1 MSTVKKV
8 RLKQDEEKLVV
19 AYANLKLKQNRL
31 AKEIDTMKQSVVNL
45 FEDKKVNVIF
55 AKDKQDNIHIE
66 IINKGGKPLEIDLE
80 NLLEKYIIEYVVCNN
95 DQNPET
101 DVIING
107 NKVETKCRSCG
118 FVKDITN
125 IGILSEYYASLL
137 KKIKKEN
144 KKNKKKS
151 KENN

>member
-55 AKDKQDNIHIE
+55 AKDKQDNIFGIQR
-66 IINKGGKPLEIDLE
+66 INRKRKKFDTANFKIAHTDLFNKFTSE
-80 NLLEKYIIEYVVCNN
+80 IEYNEYKALGDNN
-95 DQNPET
+95 E
-101 DVIING
+101 
-107 NKVETKCRSCG
+107 
-118 FVKDITN
+118 
-125 IGILSEYYASLL
+125 
-137 KKIKKEN
+137 
-144 KKNKKKS
+144 
-151 KENN
+151 